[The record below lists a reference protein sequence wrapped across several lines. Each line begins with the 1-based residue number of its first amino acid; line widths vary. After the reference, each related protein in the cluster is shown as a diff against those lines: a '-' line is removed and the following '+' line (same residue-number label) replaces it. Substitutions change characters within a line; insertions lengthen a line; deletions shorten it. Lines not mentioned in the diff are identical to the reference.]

1 MTNKKYVAA
10 IDQGT
15 TSTRCIIFDHNG
27 EQAAVGQLEHEQI
40 FPEKGWVEHDPEEI
54 WSNTRRAVG
63 EALANGDITVEDID
77 SVGIT
82 NQRETTVVWDKATGQ
97 PIHHAVVWQ
106 DTRTQGIVDE
116 LAMQLHRPKPRGIDR
131 ALIVSW
137 AITNAMW
144 LEVARAP
151 LVRALFA
158 EPNPAVIKALLAAEV
173 GIEVVAR
180 VTRGDQVLR
189 AAQAAGLMASLIDSP
204 GGRAAS
210 RPARRIK

>member
-82 NQRETTVVWDKATGQ
+82 NQRETTVVWDKHTGK
-97 PIHHAVVWQ
+97 PVYNAIVWQ
-106 DTRTQGIVDE
+106 DTRTTAICKE
-116 LAMQLHRPKPRGIDR
+116 LSGEEGPEKWRRRTGLFINSYPAGPKVKWI
-131 ALIVSW
+131 L
-137 AITNAMW
+137 
-144 LEVARAP
+144 
-151 LVRALFA
+151 
-158 EPNPAVIKALLAAEV
+158 
-173 GIEVVAR
+173 
-180 VTRGDQVLR
+180 
-189 AAQAAGLMASLIDSP
+189 SLIH
-204 GGRAAS
+204 
-210 RPARRIK
+210 I